1 MPCTR
6 EAWREVTEAES
17 TVGTIDRA
25 RECLARGDRK
35 GYDKLKRS
43 LPLVCFMATFTP
55 NRGSKGT
62 SAEAPWRSQKHAVLN
77 GLVMMDV
84 DHVSQPTPDPS
95 RGGGEVES
103 LTPVKLFMKIPD
115 HMFDEKTCP
124 TPILLVHVTPSGDG
138 LRIVFKADPNRGN
151 ISDNQHYM
159 ASALGVTCDEACKD
173 ASRGSFVPKAEDI
186 LFINE
191 NIFDYDN
198 KEFDQKFGSIYR
210 STGGAVCSEN
220 PHSAAGSTAEAGGEP
235 AGTSVDSGRKADEKN
250 TDGGLKYEGINISD
264 IVARYI
270 EREGT
275 PVVGKRHQYLLQM
288 AARLRPLV
296 ERNSER
302 LRHVVRTAG
311 FVQDMDAEGAAAEV
325 DRIVADACALK
336 GGYAIGQK
344 LQAVLESLGYRG
356 DDADGQGAAGKEFSD
371 AGCQFWSRL
380 RDCVGEPY
388 SEALQGV
395 DDANKVGAL
404 FAAGAMF
411 CTLMTR
417 TWYTHFDGR
426 QQRMNP
432 QVYIIGDPAS
442 GKSFAAE
449 MDESIMAAMR
459 AADQPAR
466 DAEERYKKEQK
477 ARSTSSK
484 AQKGE
489 ALKQPEGCIRYL
501 PSRTSNA
508 IFYRRAKNAKEVVG
522 GEVLPLH
529 LYTFDSELDSS
540 ITAQS
545 GGSWIGKHDL
555 ELKAFHNEVSGV
567 DYANNDS
574 VNQLIPIYY
583 NQVVTGTQISLAKKV
598 TLRNINDGLCSRIAV
613 FRMASPHFQMIA
625 RGTSSEK
632 YARQQ
637 RLKEWGFF
645 FERQQGELPIQRL
658 VDHVYSLCEAAAA
671 EAEANNDT
679 VMDYLRK
686 RAVFYAT
693 WFVVPQIVARLR
705 GQEGKT
711 LQDVEVSDDDL
722 RLSTI
727 IYDAVLYY
735 QDKFFG
741 QMLQESWENAKREF
755 VPRRRNSRFADAY
768 SQLPQEFTVDDV
780 ERLMGV
786 TNNAAKM
793 HCSRW
798 VQAGYTK
805 RMKKGNYQKLISDI
819 KV

>member
-1 MPCTR
+1 M
-6 EAWREVTEAES
+6 
-17 TVGTIDRA
+17 GTIDRA

-77 GLVMMDV
+77 GLVMMDI

-95 RGGGEVES
+95 RGGGEVEP

-198 KEFDQKFGSIYR
+198 KEFDERFGALYRETHLRPLPTGREATPTPQQQLSKPQEHPSIQ
-210 STGGAVCSEN
+210 GG
-220 PHSAAGSTAEAGGEP
+220 
-235 AGTSVDSGRKADEKN
+235 
-250 TDGGLKYEGINISD
+250 DGGGSYAGIALSD

-336 GGYAIGQK
+336 GGYAVGQK

-356 DDADGQGAAGKEFSD
+356 DDTDGQGAAGKEFSD

-442 GKSFAAE
+442 GK
-449 MDESIMAAMR
+449 
-459 AADQPAR
+459 
-466 DAEERYKKEQK
+466 
-477 ARSTSSK
+477 
-484 AQKGE
+484 
-489 ALKQPEGCIRYL
+489 
-501 PSRTSNA
+501 
-508 IFYRRAKNAKEVVG
+508 
-522 GEVLPLH
+522 
-529 LYTFDSELDSS
+529 
-540 ITAQS
+540 
-545 GGSWIGKHDL
+545 
-555 ELKAFHNEVSGV
+555 
-567 DYANNDS
+567 
-574 VNQLIPIYY
+574 
-583 NQVVTGTQISLAKKV
+583 
-598 TLRNINDGLCSRIAV
+598 
-613 FRMASPHFQMIA
+613 
-625 RGTSSEK
+625 
-632 YARQQ
+632 
-637 RLKEWGFF
+637 
-645 FERQQGELPIQRL
+645 
-658 VDHVYSLCEAAAA
+658 
-671 EAEANNDT
+671 
-679 VMDYLRK
+679 
-686 RAVFYAT
+686 
-693 WFVVPQIVARLR
+693 
-705 GQEGKT
+705 
-711 LQDVEVSDDDL
+711 
-722 RLSTI
+722 
-727 IYDAVLYY
+727 
-735 QDKFFG
+735 
-741 QMLQESWENAKREF
+741 
-755 VPRRRNSRFADAY
+755 
-768 SQLPQEFTVDDV
+768 
-780 ERLMGV
+780 
-786 TNNAAKM
+786 
-793 HCSRW
+793 
-798 VQAGYTK
+798 
-805 RMKKGNYQKLISDI
+805 
-819 KV
+819 

>member
-1 MPCTR
+1 MR
-6 EAWREVTEAES
+6 R
-17 TVGTIDRA
+17 
-25 RECLARGDRK
+25 LRG
-35 GYDKLKRS
+35 
-43 LPLVCFMATFTP
+43 A
-55 NRGSKGT
+55 
-62 SAEAPWRSQKHAVLN
+62 KHAVLN
-77 GLVMMDV
+77 GLVMMDI
-84 DHVSQPTPDPS
+84 DHVSKPAPGQE
-95 RGGGEVES
+95 GGEVEP

-198 KEFDQKFGSIYR
+198 KEFDERFGALYRETHLRPLPTGREATPTPQQQLSKPQEHPSIQ
-210 STGGAVCSEN
+210 GG
-220 PHSAAGSTAEAGGEP
+220 
-235 AGTSVDSGRKADEKN
+235 
-250 TDGGLKYEGINISD
+250 DGGGSYAGIALSD

-336 GGYAIGQK
+336 GGYAVGQK

-356 DDADGQGAAGKEFSD
+356 DDTDGQGAAGKEFSD

-768 SQLPQEFTVDDV
+768 RQLPQEFTVEDV

-786 TNNAAKM
+786 TNSAART
-793 HCSRW
+793 HCTRW
-798 VQAGYTK
+798 VQAGYTERK
-805 RMKKGNYQKLISDI
+805 RQGTYQKLLSDI

>member
-6 EAWREVTEAES
+6 QAWHEVTTSPVVADII
-17 TVGTIDRA
+17 GRCRA
-25 RECLARGDRK
+25 AYAAGDRK
-35 GYDKLKRS
+35 AYDALKRK
-43 LPLVCFMATFTP
+43 LPMFIFQTDHFLP
-55 NRGSKGT
+55 NTGGKREKPRPEGAWRLQ
-62 SAEAPWRSQKHAVLN
+62 SAAVLN
-77 GLVMMDV
+77 GLVMHDY
-84 DHVSQPTPDPS
+84 DHLSEKGT
-95 RGGGEVES
+95 
-103 LTPVKLFMKIPD
+103 TPVKVFMSIPE

-124 TPILLVHVTPSGDG
+124 TAILYAGVTPSGDG
-138 LRIVFKADPNRGN
+138 LRLVTIGDVNRGN
-151 ISDNQHYM
+151 LAANQQYM
-159 ASALGVTCDEACKD
+159 ATLLNQTADESVKNAD
-173 ASRGSFVPKAEDI
+173 RTSFAVREEDI
-186 LFINE
+186 LYINE

-198 KEFDQKFGSIYR
+198 KEFDDRFGGLYRETHPQPLPTGREATPTPPQQHIKPQEHPSIQ
-210 STGGAVCSEN
+210 GG
-220 PHSAAGSTAEAGGEP
+220 
-235 AGTSVDSGRKADEKN
+235 
-250 TDGGLKYEGINISD
+250 DGGGSYAGIALSD

-270 EREGT
+270 EREGA
-275 PVVGKRHQYLLQM
+275 PVVGKRHQYLLSM
-288 AARLRPLV
+288 ASRLRPLV
-296 ERNSER
+296 ERNRER
-302 LRHVVRTAG
+302 LGQVVRCAA
-311 FVQDMDAEGAAAEV
+311 FVRDMEQEGAAAEV

-336 GGYAIGQK
+336 GGYAVGRK

-356 DDADGQGAAGKEFSD
+356 DDGDGAGAAGQEFSD

-388 SEALQGV
+388 REALQGV

-404 FAAGAMF
+404 FASGAMF

-449 MDESIMAAMR
+449 LDESIMCAMR

-466 DAEERYKKEQK
+466 DAEERYKREQK

-583 NQVVTGTQISLAKKV
+583 NQVVTGTQISLAKKI

-625 RGTSSEK
+625 RGTSAEK

-679 VMDYLRK
+679 VTDYLRK

-711 LQDVEVSDDDL
+711 LQDIEVTDDDL

-741 QMLQESWENAKREF
+741 QMLQESWDNAKREF

-768 SQLPQEFTVDDV
+768 RQLPQEFTVEDV

-786 TNNAAKM
+786 TKNAAKI

-798 VQAGYTK
+798 VQAGYTE
-805 RMKKGNYQKLISDI
+805 RKKQGTYHKLLSDI

>member
-1 MPCTR
+1 M
-6 EAWREVTEAES
+6 ES
-17 TVGTIDRA
+17 
-25 RECLARGDRK
+25 
-35 GYDKLKRS
+35 
-43 LPLVCFMATFTP
+43 
-55 NRGSKGT
+55 
-62 SAEAPWRSQKHAVLN
+62 
-77 GLVMMDV
+77 
-84 DHVSQPTPDPS
+84 
-95 RGGGEVES
+95 GGQ
-103 LTPVKLFMKIPD
+103 T
-115 HMFDEKTCP
+115 
-124 TPILLVHVTPSGDG
+124 
-138 LRIVFKADPNRGN
+138 
-151 ISDNQHYM
+151 
-159 ASALGVTCDEACKD
+159 DEA
-173 ASRGSFVPKAEDI
+173 
-186 LFINE
+186 
-191 NIFDYDN
+191 
-198 KEFDQKFGSIYR
+198 
-210 STGGAVCSEN
+210 
-220 PHSAAGSTAEAGGEP
+220 
-235 AGTSVDSGRKADEKN
+235 N
-250 TDGGLKYEGINISD
+250 TDGWLEYGGIKVSD

-270 EREGT
+270 EREGA
-275 PVVGKRHQYLLQM
+275 PVVGKRHQYLLSM
-288 AARLRPLV
+288 ASRFRPLV
-296 ERNSER
+296 ERNRER
-302 LRHVVRTAG
+302 LGQVVRCAG
-311 FVQDMDAEGAAAEV
+311 FVRDMEREGSAAEV

-336 GGYAIGQK
+336 GGYAVGQK

-356 DDADGQGAAGKEFSD
+356 DDGSGQGAAGQEFSD

-388 SEALQGV
+388 REALQGV

-449 MDESIMAAMR
+449 LDESVMCAMR

-466 DAEERYKKEQK
+466 DAEERYKREQK

-508 IFYRRAKNAKEVVG
+508 IFYRRAKNAKEVID
-522 GEVLPLH
+522 GEVMPLH

-583 NQVVTGTQISLAKKV
+583 NQVVTGTQISLAKKI

-625 RGTSSEK
+625 RGTSAEK

-693 WFVVPQIVARLR
+693 WFVVPQMVARLR
-705 GQEGKT
+705 TSPDPSQGGEVLRKEGSSSST
-711 LQDVEVSDDDL
+711 SGRLADVVVTDDDL
-722 RLSTI
+722 RLATI

-741 QMLQESWENAKREF
+741 QMLQESWDNAKREF

-768 SQLPQEFTVDDV
+768 RQLPQEFTLDDV

-786 TNNAAKM
+786 TKNAAKM
-793 HCSRW
+793 HCTRW
-798 VQAGYTK
+798 VQAGYTE
-805 RMKKGNYQKLISDI
+805 RKKQGTYHKLLSDI